1 MVKEAAVPPTGQS
14 SSGHQAKPNMLPS
27 VNLAVKCPNCREML
41 VARDWEKNLKVC
53 PRCSY
58 HFKLTAQERIELLV
72 DADSF
77 VEMDTDIIPIDP
89 LNFVSRTKDEVQSY
103 ANKLSNER
111 EKVGLNEAVVSGHA
125 TIEAIP
131 LAIAVMDFR
140 YIGGSM
146 GSVVGE
152 KITRTIEFGIQQHMP
167 VLICSASGGARM
179 QEGLYS
185 LMQMAKTS
193 AALARL
199 AEAHLPY
206 ISLLTDPT
214 TGGVTAS
221 FAMLGDVILAEPGAL
236 VCFAGPRVIENF
248 MHVKLPE
255 GAVTAEFVLQHGM
268 IDAVVHRRDLRQKL
282 AQLLRLYSKAT
293 GFTRESFLIT
303 DQQFQATTPNQQG
316 SSDGL
321 RPGI

>member
-1 MVKEAAVPPTGQS
+1 
-14 SSGHQAKPNMLPS
+14 
-27 VNLAVKCPNCREML
+27 
-41 VARDWEKNLKVC
+41 
-53 PRCSY
+53 
-58 HFKLTAQERIELLV
+58 
-72 DADSF
+72 
-77 VEMDTDIIPIDP
+77 
-89 LNFVSRTKDEVQSY
+89 
-103 ANKLSNER
+103 
-111 EKVGLNEAVVSGHA
+111 
-125 TIEAIP
+125 
-131 LAIAVMDFR
+131 MDFR

-152 KITRTIEFGIQQHMP
+152 KITRTIEFGIQQRMP

-199 AEAHLPY
+199 AEAQLPY
-206 ISLLTDPT
+206 FSLLTDPT

-248 MHVKLPE
+248 LHVKLPE

-268 IDAVVHRRDLRQKL
+268 IDVVVHRRDLRQKI
-282 AQLLRLYSKAT
+282 AQLLRVYSRAR
-293 GFTRESFLIT
+293 GFTRESLLIT
-303 DQQFQATTPNQQG
+303 DQQLQATTSNQQG

>member
-1 MVKEAAVPPTGQS
+1 
-14 SSGHQAKPNMLPS
+14 
-27 VNLAVKCPNCREML
+27 ML
-41 VARDWEKNLKVC
+41 VTRDWEKNLKVC

-77 VEMDTDIIPIDP
+77 VEMDADIIPIDP

-103 ANKLSNER
+103 AKKLSDER
-111 EKVGLNEAVVSGHA
+111 ERVGLNEAVVSGHA
-125 TIEAIP
+125 TIDGIP

-152 KITRTIEFGIQQHMP
+152 KITRTIEFGIQQRMP

-199 AEAHLPY
+199 AEAQLPY
-206 ISLLTDPT
+206 FSLLTDPT

-248 MHVKLPE
+248 LHVKLPE

-268 IDAVVHRRDLRQKL
+268 IDAVVHRRDLRQKI
-282 AQLLRLYSKAT
+282 AQLLRVYSRAR
-293 GFTRESFLIT
+293 GFTRESLLIT
-303 DQQFQATTPNQQG
+303 DQQLQATTSNQQG